1 MSLRAALTACLIV
14 LTSPAAAQMQPDLHD
29 ALSTRFG
36 ELRVMYDGDLR
47 RLAVGRHLI
56 DLPADYIWWVR
67 DVWSVESTPADWALV
82 SWHSG
87 GASCHGGWHMLRI
100 TADGTTASPEIEICE
115 GRLLDLQADAGGLEM
130 VLEDQSFAISQN
142 TYRWDGAEMTRTP
155 LAAPDVPPAGAGEDV
170 TRWIGEHPYMPYRDR
185 SEQMRFA
192 TIMSP
197 SDVEDLFA
205 VIGPATE
212 VEQDGDWVLGE
223 GCMAHNCPY
232 ASGLW
237 GMRISDGAVVAAIV
251 EDGKDLRLFGPVNES
266 PEFRAMLAG
275 YGY

>member
-1 MSLRAALTACLIV
+1 
-14 LTSPAAAQMQPDLHD
+14 MQPDLHD

-67 DVWSVESTPADWALV
+67 EVWSFEGAEADWALV

-87 GASCHGGWHMLRI
+87 GASCHGGWHMLWI
-100 TADGTTASPEIEICE
+100 TADGTSASPGVEICE
-115 GRLLDLQADAGGLEM
+115 GRLLDLRAEADGIEI
-130 VLEDQSFAISQN
+130 VQEDQSFAVSQN
-142 TYRWDGAEMTRTP
+142 TYRWDGVEMTRIP
-155 LAAPDVPPAGAGEDV
+155 EVAPDVPPAGAGQDV

-185 SEQMRFA
+185 PEQMRFA

-223 GCMAHNCPY
+223 GCMAHNCPE
-232 ASGLW
+232 ASGFW
-237 GMRISDGAVVAAIV
+237 GMRISDGAVVAAIL
-251 EDGKDLRLFGPVNES
+251 EQGKAPRLFGPVDES
-266 PEFRAMLAG
+266 PEFRARLAAHG
-275 YGY
+275 N